1 MFPLTFE
8 EFCLACGTPRSLI
21 ELVKQAI
28 VSREAVPDFIHQKL
42 IELHARYLLVG
53 GLPEPVQRF
62 LDTNDLVAL
71 RRAHKGVFNLYEFD
85 IARHMSDN
93 EGARFTRAVFEAIPG
108 QLNKKNKRFKYSNL
122 RKNGT
127 MHKGDL
133 RFSRLESS
141 FDWFGRLA
149 SRCPRCAWASRA
161 FPYPSMRTAR
171 PSSST

>member
-1 MFPLTFE
+1 MGFLDELTMFSLTFE

-71 RRAHKGVFNLYEFD
+71 RRAHKG
-85 IARHMSDN
+85 
-93 EGARFTRAVFEAIPG
+93 
-108 QLNKKNKRFKYSNL
+108 
-122 RKNGT
+122 
-127 MHKGDL
+127 DL